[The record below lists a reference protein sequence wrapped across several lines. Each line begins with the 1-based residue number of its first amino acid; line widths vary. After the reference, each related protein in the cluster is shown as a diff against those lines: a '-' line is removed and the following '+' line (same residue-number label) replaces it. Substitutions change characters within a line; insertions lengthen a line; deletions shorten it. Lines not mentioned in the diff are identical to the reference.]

1 LVKKRATVSG
11 ERWGSL
17 KLDWLSGPRC
27 TVKVEGESK
36 MKQADIQREILA
48 ALSHPEAEDGLY
60 FNNLIIV
67 HEEEERPI
75 VRGEEGEVKEALSE
89 LIKAGTV
96 EIHGTGSETIYKLK
110 SSLH

>member
-1 LVKKRATVSG
+1 
-11 ERWGSL
+11 
-17 KLDWLSGPRC
+17 
-27 TVKVEGESK
+27 
-36 MKQADIQREILA
+36 MKQADIKREILA

-75 VRGEEGEVKEALSE
+75 VRGEEAEVVEALKD
-89 LIKAGTV
+89 LVKAGTV
-96 EIHGTGSETIYKLK
+96 ETSGSGNETIYRLK